1 MNKWVGMGVI
11 NRRNII
17 PEQSILWENLKESK
31 ADATSCIEDI
41 DKHERE
47 LQGSK

>member
-1 MNKWVGMGVI
+1 MGWYGRDKQKEYNSRSINLVG
-11 NRRNII
+11 
-17 PEQSILWENLKESK
+17 ILEESK